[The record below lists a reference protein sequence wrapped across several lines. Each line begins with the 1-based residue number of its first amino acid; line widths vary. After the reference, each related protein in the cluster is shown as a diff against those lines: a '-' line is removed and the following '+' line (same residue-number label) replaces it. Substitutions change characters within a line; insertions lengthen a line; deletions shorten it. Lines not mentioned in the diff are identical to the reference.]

1 MQETTLQFGSP
12 FKLCAPGRDSGSF
25 LWKNIGYWQKERG
38 GRGMDGRE
46 EREKR
51 AVRMRESDRQTKEW
65 IHDRDERWRER
76 GIAEA
81 DLSVA

>member
-1 MQETTLQFGSP
+1 
-12 FKLCAPGRDSGSF
+12 
-25 LWKNIGYWQKERG
+25 
-38 GRGMDGRE
+38 MDGRE